1 MRRKEVQ
8 FASPACK
15 ALAARLGESIRL
27 ARLARN
33 QTQLDFAERA
43 RVSRRT
49 LIRIEAGDLAV
60 SFTGWLSALESA
72 SLLALFERAAKP
84 DADAIG
90 RTQRESESRKRARKT
105 PPRVGDNYD
114 F

>member
-8 FASPACK
+8 FASPAS
-15 ALAARLGESIRL
+15 ATLAARLGAAIRL

-33 QTQLDFAERA
+33 QTQADFAERA

-49 LIRIEAGDLAV
+49 LIRIEAGDPAV
-60 SFTGWLSALESA
+60 SFTGWLSAMESA
-72 SLLALFERAAKP
+72 SLLPLFDKAATP
-84 DADAIG
+84 DADVIG

-105 PPRVGDNYD
+105 PVRPGDNYD